1 MDVHNVCLAVALVS
15 LSVTGVVV
23 WLAFVSEGLDSES
36 VRHERHIRSLL
47 RDIQAS
53 VEHTQNTPD
62 HESSTSTAPLN
73 VPWPGLDRTLGNYF
87 TRGYFNHKGKYHQEY
102 THSPLTI
109 LPFFHDE
116 GEEFERC
123 LKKTALAH
131 NQAVSPE
138 LTLQT
143 RHKWD
148 TSFEGV
154 FKFKHKFK
162 LHYGRASFMACDWGQ
177 MGLDSSSGVG
187 MDAGPAR
194 CGHAFIIQDPLS
206 LAIADLGKCLL
217 EPKGQTLCQQVRQ
230 NKTSVEEWVAAR
242 GNVVFKHILFHS
254 EICQNHPQLRQGSQ
268 REPQPHQPKNGNPE
282 PHEACDKNHE
292 AFIDSL
298 QPETINHL
306 VNFITRNV
314 HKLFSVVG
322 LFEDLG
328 KSLTMLNRVFRLPL
342 HECEFLSKFSKTT
355 SSVKPNYVHRM
366 KHNAIQDTS
375 QNRMRFDLVEN
386 LSYKNIA
393 SLLRLKADSEDDFS
407 LLEAFKHIENS
418 MTRSQESPAT
428 SDSNSNISENHE
440 RLDINFDYDFLDV
453 NASDSQDFS
462 DLNTSDSRDYSDVDV
477 NMDVNDSDASMDSFK
492 NPDNITTP
500 QNSVLYYKQVTDS
513 MLSNDSEEDDE
524 DAGDYNEE
532 DSVPEDTLLV
542 TARELQTH
550 AVRARLYKMFK
561 DSEAITKSLSAD
573 LRIYKAVKQLYSLQK
588 RLVFNSIKTI

>member
-1 MDVHNVCLAVALVS
+1 M
-15 LSVTGVVV
+15 
-23 WLAFVSEGLDSES
+23 
-36 VRHERHIRSLL
+36 
-47 RDIQAS
+47 
-53 VEHTQNTPD
+53 EHTQTTLD
-62 HESSTSTAPLN
+62 HESTKFAASQN
-73 VPWPGLDRTLGNYF
+73 VFWPGLDRNLGNYF

-131 NQAVSPE
+131 NQAISPE
-138 LTLQT
+138 LTLET

-148 TSFEGV
+148 MSFEGLY
-154 FKFKHKFK
+154 KFKHKFK
-162 LHYGRASFMACDWGQ
+162 LHYGRASFMACDWSQLGRE
-177 MGLDSSSGVG
+177 SISGG
-187 MDAGPAR
+187 RMDTGPAR

-254 EICQNHPQLRQGSQ
+254 EICQNPDPQHRPGSHH
-268 REPQPHQPKNGNPE
+268 EPQPHQPKHGHPE
-282 PHEACDKNHE
+282 PHEACHKNHD

-298 QPETINHL
+298 QPETRNLL
-306 VNFITRNV
+306 VNFITRNA

-322 LFEDLG
+322 LFEDFG

-342 HECEFLSKFSKTT
+342 HECEFLSRFSKTP

-366 KHNAIQDTS
+366 KHNAVQDTL
-375 QNRMRFDLVEN
+375 QNRMRFDLAEN

-393 SLLRLKADSEDDFS
+393 SLLRLNTDSEDGFS

-418 MTRSQESPAT
+418 MTRSRESPAT
-428 SDSNSNISENHE
+428 SGSNSNISENHE
-440 RLDINFDYDFLDV
+440 RLDIDFDYDFLNV
-453 NASDSQDFS
+453 NASDSRDFS
-462 DLNTSDSRDYSDVDV
+462 DMNASDSRDYSDVNTNV
-477 NMDVNDSDASMDSFK
+477 DVNDSDASMDSFR

-500 QNSVLYYKQVTDS
+500 QKSVLYYKDVTDS
-513 MLSNDSEEDDE
+513 MLSDDSEENDS
-524 DAGDYNEE
+524 DYNDE
-532 DSVPEDTLLV
+532 DSVPDNTLLV
-542 TARELQTH
+542 TARELQTQ
-550 AVRARLYKMFK
+550 AVRARLYKIFK
-561 DSEAITKSLSAD
+561 DNEAITKSLSAD